1 MENTF
6 LIQKTQRYLE
16 LFASKNIKGLEDEI
30 YNDSITLRDWNGQ
43 WVGKQAVLQMNE
55 DLFNNEF
62 TIEIEDIKESEATR
76 TTIALFNLTIA
87 DTTYK
92 VVDIIEW
99 DAMSKI
105 YRILAYAG

>member
-6 LIQKTQRYLE
+6 LIQKTKRYFE
-16 LFASKNIKGLEDEI
+16 LFTSKNVKGLEDEM
-30 YNDSITLRDWNGQ
+30 YNDSILLRDWNGQ
-43 WVGKQAVLQMNE
+43 WIGKQAVLQMNE
-55 DLFNNEF
+55 DMFNNEF
-62 TIEIEDIKESEATR
+62 TIEIEDIKEAESAR
-76 TTIALFNLTIA
+76 TTIAFINLTLA

-105 YRILAYAG
+105 Y